1 MKPMTAA
8 ALRRALADLP
18 DDTEVI
24 DAATGRALVD
34 VDTTSPGQVALLFLE
49 ATPAHRRRR
58 AVNNFVGEFHG
69 GSLMQIGGDYHG
81 GIRL

>member
-1 MKPMTAA
+1 MEPMTVA

-18 DDTEVI
+18 DEQVVI
-24 DAATGRALVD
+24 DVTTGRPLVD
-34 VDTTSPGQVALLFLE
+34 VDTDADQVVLLF
-49 ATPAHRRRR
+49 AHTRPRRR

-81 GIRL
+81 EIRL

>member
-8 ALRRALADLP
+8 ALRRVLADLP

-24 DAATGRALVD
+24 DAATGRALAD
-34 VDTTSPGQVALLFLE
+34 VDTDTGQAVLMFLE
-49 ATPAHRRRR
+49 ATPAHHRR
-58 AVNNFVGEFHG
+58 AVNNVVGEFHG

-81 GIRL
+81 DIRL